1 MQQHFTFE
9 MYAPTSISES
19 GIPIVDRVNIQMQ
32 GADLSV
38 YDVIG
43 KFEDFLRSCGYA
55 ACLECKRIDILGK
68 NE

>member
-1 MQQHFTFE
+1 
-9 MYAPTSISES
+9 
-19 GIPIVDRVNIQMQ
+19 
-32 GADLSV
+32 
-38 YDVIG
+38 VIG